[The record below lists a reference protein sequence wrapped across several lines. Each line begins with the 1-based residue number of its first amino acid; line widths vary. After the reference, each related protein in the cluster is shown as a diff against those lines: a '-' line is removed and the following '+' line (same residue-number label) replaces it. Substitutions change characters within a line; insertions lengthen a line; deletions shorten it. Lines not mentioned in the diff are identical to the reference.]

1 MRTIIIGNGSIANYD
16 IVREYFDGAYIIACD
31 GGLRHC
37 RAMMITPNVMV
48 GDFDS
53 ALSSDIAFYEELGVL
68 KTDYP
73 RRKDMTDMEIAL
85 NMALEKDTDEIYIVG
100 GLGTRFDHSLANVHI
115 LINTIRQGVRT
126 YLLDEHNIITLVEDS
141 IEIVGDIGQVISLIP
156 LTTEVTG
163 IESKNLEYPLYNR
176 TMTIGSSLGIS
187 NVMTAE
193 KASISV
199 KSGIL
204 IVIMS
209 KE

>member
-1 MRTIIIGNGSIANYD
+1 MRTIIIGNGSISNYN
-16 IVREYFDGAYIIACD
+16 IVREYFDDAYIIACD

-37 RAMMITPNVMV
+37 RAMMITPNIMV

-53 ALSSDIAFYEELGVL
+53 ANSKDVAFYEELGVV

-73 RRKDMTDMEIAL
+73 RKKDMTDMEIAL
-85 NMALEKDTDEIYIVG
+85 NAALEKDTDEIYIVG

-126 YLLDEHNIITLVEDS
+126 YLLDEHNIITLVENA
-141 IEIVGDIGQVISLIP
+141 IEITGDIGQTISLIP

-163 IESKNLEYPLYNR
+163 IETQNLEYPLYNR
-176 TMTIGSSLGIS
+176 TMTVGSSLGIS

-193 KASISV
+193 KAVISV

>member
-1 MRTIIIGNGSIANYD
+1 MRTIIIGNGDINNYD

-53 ALSSDIAFYEELGVL
+53 ANKGDIAFYEELGVL
-68 KTDYP
+68 RIDYP

-85 NMALEKDTDEIYIVG
+85 ETALEKSSDEIYIVG

-115 LINTIRQGVRT
+115 LIKPIRKGVRT

-141 IEIVGDIGQVISLIP
+141 IEIIGEKGQTVSLIP

-163 IESKNLEYPLYNR
+163 IETRNMEYPLYNR
-176 TMTIGSSLGIS
+176 TLTIGSSLGIS
-187 NVMTAE
+187 NVMTREEAF
-193 KASISV
+193 ISV
-199 KSGIL
+199 KGGIL

>member
-1 MRTIIIGNGSIANYD
+1 MRTIIIGNGDINNYD
-16 IVREYFDGAYIIACD
+16 IVREYFDEAYIIACD

-53 ALSSDIAFYEELGVL
+53 ANKGDVDFYEEMGVL
-68 KTDYP
+68 KINYP
-73 RRKDMTDMEIAL
+73 RKKDMTDMEIAL
-85 NMALEKDTDEIYIVG
+85 ETALEKSSDEIYIVG

-115 LINTIRQGVRT
+115 LIKPIRKGVRT
-126 YLLDEHNIITLVEDS
+126 YLLDEHNIITLVDDS
-141 IEIVGDIGQVISLIP
+141 IEIIGEKGQTVSLIP

-163 IESKNLEYPLYNR
+163 IETRNMEYPLYNR
-176 TMTIGSSLGIS
+176 TLTVGASLGVS
-187 NVMTAE
+187 NVMTKEEAF
-193 KASISV
+193 ISV

>member
-1 MRTIIIGNGSIANYD
+1 MKTIIIGNGDINNYD

>member
-1 MRTIIIGNGSIANYD
+1 MRTIIIGNGSINNYD
-16 IVREYFDGAYIIACD
+16 IVREYFDEAYIIACD

-37 RAMMITPNVMV
+37 RAMMITPNIMV

-53 ALSSDIAFYEELGVL
+53 ATGNDVAFYDELGVV
-68 KTDYP
+68 KVDYP

-85 NMALEKDTDEIYIVG
+85 NAALEKDTDEIYIVG

-126 YLLDEHNIITLVEDS
+126 YLLDEHNIITLVEDY
-141 IEIVGDIGQVISLIP
+141 IEIVGDIGQTISLIP

-163 IESKNLEYPLYNR
+163 IETQNLEYPLYNR

-209 KE
+209 KD

>member
-1 MRTIIIGNGSIANYD
+1 MRTIIIGNGSINNYD
-16 IVREYFDGAYIIACD
+16 IVREYFDEAYIIACD

-37 RAMMITPNVMV
+37 RAMMITPNIMV

-53 ALSSDIAFYEELGVL
+53 ATGNDVAFYDELGVV
-68 KTDYP
+68 KVDYP
-73 RRKDMTDMEIAL
+73 RKKDMTDMEIAL
-85 NMALEKDTDEIYIVG
+85 NAALEKDTDEIYIVG

-126 YLLDEHNIITLVEDS
+126 YLLDEHNIITLVEDY
-141 IEIVGDIGQVISLIP
+141 IEIVGDIGQTISLIP

-163 IESKNLEYPLYNR
+163 IETQNLEYPLYNR

-209 KE
+209 KD